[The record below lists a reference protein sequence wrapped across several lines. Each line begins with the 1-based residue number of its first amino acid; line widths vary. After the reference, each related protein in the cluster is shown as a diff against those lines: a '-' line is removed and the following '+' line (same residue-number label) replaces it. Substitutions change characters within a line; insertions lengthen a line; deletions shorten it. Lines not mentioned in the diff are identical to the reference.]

1 MSKVS
6 GQAMHGELILVVD
19 DDSEA
24 RDAIRLALEL
34 EGYIVHTART
44 GTEGVALAGVVKP
57 DLILTLQRR
66 FVE

>member
-1 MSKVS
+1 MSEVS
-6 GQAMHGELILVVD
+6 GQPTHGEVILVVD

-44 GTEGVALAGVVKP
+44 GTEGVALAGVV
-57 DLILTLQRR
+57 
-66 FVE
+66 